1 MIFDKIIYINLDRRL
16 DRKANVIEQLKK
28 VELVNI
34 TERFSAIDGK
44 KLDLNNIDKNIITPI
59 GIDFAKKSE
68 IIYTHLTVGAIGCA
82 MSHRAIYQKI
92 INENINS
99 CLILEDDITI
109 DDRFNEKIK
118 YIENQIS
125 NIDYDLF
132 FLGFHPGTTYDE
144 TMRYKSVYGLFGY
157 IVTKSGAKKLLD
169 LFPITYQIDTE
180 ISRNTDKIN
189 IYGVKYSDRII
200 LSDQSQYS
208 YKFGTDIQNKNDRVN
223 RETNGVNRE
232 TNGVNRETNGVN
244 RETNGV
250 NRETNGVN
258 RETNSYIY
266 LYLYLAI
273 FIILCIIFYNRFKK

>member
-1 MIFDKIIYINLDRRL
+1 MIFDKIIYINLDRRP
-16 DRKANVIEQLKK
+16 DRNLNVIEQLKK
-28 VELVNI
+28 IGFENI

-44 KLDLNNIDKNIITPI
+44 KLDLNNINSNIITQT

-92 INENINS
+92 IDENINS

-109 DDRFNEKIK
+109 DDGFNEKIK
-118 YIENQIS
+118 YIENQIL

-144 TMRYKSVYGLFGY
+144 TNKFNSIYGLFGY

-208 YKFGTDIQNKNDRVN
+208 YKFGTDIQNKIV
-223 RETNGVNRE
+223 GVNV
-232 TNGVNRETNGVN
+232 GVNDIKNRTNKII
-244 RETNGV
+244 
-250 NRETNGVN
+250 
-258 RETNSYIY
+258 YIY
-266 LYLYLAI
+266 TAI
-273 FIILCIIFYNRFKK
+273 FIILCIIIIIFLKMI